1 MPSDARFELL
11 LDGSKGR
18 GKSATQVDLLQ
29 AVRRVGAKEL
39 GKVQGRLGC
48 RLILTQNFTS

>member
-1 MPSDARFELL
+1 MPSDARCELL
-11 LDGSKGR
+11 LDGPKGR
-18 GKSATQVDLLQ
+18 GKSAIQVDLLQ